1 MKVAILDDDL
11 LFCEMLK
18 DYLSSY
24 HFDISIFTRYQDLRD
39 QIDCFELLFL
49 DIEMPDINGIQLV
62 ESLA

>member
-24 HFDISIFTRYQDLRD
+24 HFDISIFTRYQWYSTCRKFGL
-39 QIDCFELLFL
+39 
-49 DIEMPDINGIQLV
+49 
-62 ESLA
+62 

>member
-24 HFDISIFTRYQDLRD
+24 HFDISIFNPCIHILSSR
-39 QIDCFELLFL
+39 I
-49 DIEMPDINGIQLV
+49 P
-62 ESLA
+62 